1 MTGVQRAG
9 PEHPDEAHGHRVAG
23 LRPGPSV
30 FRLFVLLFSSP
41 GRPGTIL
48 HTLHPNTSLTPFRR
62 PSLTVLLSLRFFISV
77 RTQTFY
83 AINEGRGLFGVP
95 IA

>member
-1 MTGVQRAG
+1 M
-9 PEHPDEAHGHRVAG
+9 DEFIQ
-23 LRPGPSV
+23 PP
-30 FRLFVLLFSSP
+30 
-41 GRPGTIL
+41 
-48 HTLHPNTSLTPFRR
+48 LT